1 MSDESTDDSTELE
14 LTASEVD
21 RQSKQLRFALAKALG
36 ENIGGDQ
43 DYYEVFNWDKNPG
56 VDEFYAL
63 ALRNPYAY
71 AVTFLPPNT
80 TWRDSPTIVDD
91 VEGEDGQTQFEKEVE
106 RLERETRIW
115 HYGKRADKLAGIGD
129 FGILVLEFDDT
140 EAPQD
145 FRNPVGNASELQ
157 GLRPFSRASIDG
169 YTTGGP
175 GSDRWGEPVEYQ
187 LDLSDEND
195 QDSAEMESK
204 GPDQLRVH
212 HSRVIH
218 IPSDELLDDEIR
230 GVERQAPVYNNL
242 IDIEKSLGSA
252 GELAYRATA
261 WGLNVN
267 ISEDFNLE
275 DGGEQM
281 REHLSSWYNGLE
293 PILRTQGADDVQSL
307 GGEEIDPS
315 NIIDPNVEAISAQ
328 TGIPQSVLKGNET
341 GERATT
347 QDLKEWYGKITERR
361 NEFVTPKIVRE
372 LIDRLI
378 EYNVLTEPAGNSSD
392 TIGNAYS
399 VEWTPLMEMS
409 EKDEADIQN
418 TRAKTLKEWPFG
430 EEWLTPEQ
438 QKDFVEKGKLPSE
451 LDTGELPA
459 LDEDS
464 PEVQAQWDSLH
475 GD

>member
-1 MSDESTDDSTELE
+1 MSTTDDSSDSYE
-14 LTASEVD
+14 LTASEID
-21 RQSKQLRFALAKALG
+21 RKTRQLRYALAEALG

-43 DYYEVFNWDKNPG
+43 DYYEVFNWDKNPD
-56 VDEFYAL
+56 VEDFYAL

-80 TWRDSPTIVDD
+80 TWRDDPDIVDD
-91 VEGEDGQTQFEKEVE
+91 TEGSDGQTTFEREIE
-106 RLERETRIW
+106 RLERQTRIW
-115 HYGKRADKLAGIGD
+115 NYCKRADKLAGIGKY
-129 FGILVLEFDDT
+129 GLLVLEFDDT
-140 EAPQD
+140 ESPQD
-145 FRNPVGNASELQ
+145 FKEPVGNASELQ
-157 GLRPFSRASIDG
+157 GLKPFSEASIDG
-169 YTTGGP
+169 FTTGGP
-175 GSDRWGEPVEYQ
+175 SSDRWGEPLIYQ

-195 QDSAEMESK
+195 SESAEIESE

-267 ISEDFNLE
+267 IDKDFNIE
-275 DGGEQM
+275 DGGDQLK
-281 REHLSSWYNGLE
+281 EHLQDWYYGLE
-293 PILRTQGADDVQSL
+293 PILRTQGAQDVQSL

-347 QDLKEWYGKITERR
+347 QDLKEWYGKVAERR
-361 NEFVTPKIVRE
+361 NNFVTPTIVRE

-378 EYNVLTEPAGNSSD
+378 EYGILPEPAGNSED

-399 VEWTPLMEMS
+399 VDWKPLMETS
-409 EKDEADIQN
+409 ESDEADIQN
-418 TRAKTLKEWPFG
+418 KRAKTLKEWPFA
-430 EEWLTPEQ
+430 EEFLTPEQ
-438 QKDFVEKGKLPSE
+438 QKEFVETGKLPSE
-451 LDTGELPA
+451 LDTEELPE
-459 LDEDS
+459 LDEEN
-464 PEVQAQWDSLH
+464 PEVQAQFESLQ